1 MNKMNIIN
9 ENCSLGIELGSTRI
23 KAILIDGNNKP
34 LASGGFTWN
43 NKMVD
48 GYWSYSI
55 EDIWNG
61 LAASYS
67 ELKKNVKKEYNT
79 TLTTFKAIGISAM
92 MHGYLVFDTNDELLV
107 PFRTWRNTYT
117 KEASEKL
124 ASVFNFPIP
133 QRYSIAHLYQAILN
147 DEKHIKNISK
157 MTTLAGYIHYKLTNN
172 FVIGIGDASGMFPI
186 DCKSKDYNKNFIKQF
201 DEISHVNYSVEEI
214 LPKVL
219 TAGNL
224 AGQLTSEG
232 ASLLDKEGDLQ
243 PNIPLC
249 PPEGDAETGMVST
262 NSIKVNTGNVSAGTS
277 VFAMI
282 VLEKELENFY
292 DKLDFV
298 TTPDGF
304 LTAMV
309 HSNNCTGDYDAWIS
323 MFKEVIDIS
332 GGTITTAQLYDKIL
346 NQALLGDKDCGGLL
360 SYNYLSGEHITDF
373 NDGRPLFARKL
384 DSNFTLANFMR
395 AQLYTSLCSL
405 RIGLDLLYEKENI
418 KIDSITGHGGF
429 FKTPL
434 VGQTIMAN
442 ATHTPINVVESSG
455 EGGAWGIAILANY
468 VGEKMNLPEYLD
480 TKVFNDIKKETVIPT
495 KEDCDGFNKFY
506 ELYKNSFPIE
516 KAAIEC
522 LK

>member
-1 MNKMNIIN
+1 MKKKF
-9 ENCSLGIELGSTRI
+9 SLGIELGSTRI
-23 KAILIDGNNKP
+23 KAILIDENNKP

-55 EDIWNG
+55 EEIWEG
-61 LAASYS
+61 IAASYS
-67 ELKKNVKKEYNT
+67 QLKSNVKNKYGI
-79 TLTTFKAIGISAM
+79 TLTKFKAIGISAM
-92 MHGYLVFDTNDELLV
+92 MHGYLVFNSNNDLLV

-124 ASVFNFPIP
+124 SSLFNFPIP
-133 QRYSIAHLYQAILN
+133 QRYSISHFYQAILN
-147 DEKHIKNISK
+147 SEKHIQDIDK
-157 MTTLAGYIHYKLTNN
+157 MTTLAGYVHYTLTNN

-186 DCKSKDYNKNFIKQF
+186 DCMLKDYNQKFINQF
-201 DEISHVNYSVEEI
+201 DNISNTNFSVKNI

-219 TAGNL
+219 LAGNL
-224 AGQLTSEG
+224 AGTLTQKG
-232 ASLLDKEGDLQ
+232 AFLLDKDGDLL
-243 PNIPLC
+243 PNIPMC

-282 VLEKELENFY
+282 VLEKQLENFY

-298 TTPDGF
+298 TTPDGY

-309 HSNNCTGDYDAWIS
+309 HSNNCTGDYDAWLSI
-323 MFKEVIDIS
+323 FKEVININ
-332 GGTITTAQLYDKIL
+332 GGDVSTSQLYDNIL

-373 NDGRPLFARKL
+373 NDGRPLFTRTL

-395 AQLYTSLCSL
+395 TQLYTSLCSL

-418 KIDSITGHGGF
+418 KVDSITGHGGF
-429 FKTPL
+429 FKTPI

-468 VGEKMNLPEYLD
+468 VGEVISLSEYLD
-480 TKVFNDIKKETVIPT
+480 TKVFNDIRVETIVPT
-495 KEDCDGFNKFY
+495 KEESEGFNKFY
-506 ELYKNSFPIE
+506 ELYKRSFALE
-516 KAAIEC
+516 KAAIDC
-522 LK
+522 LN